1 MPSNIVTQR
10 DGWAPN
16 MVKSMRLFQ
25 SVVAEQESVTV
36 MDPRVGIVPSCPNVV
51 ALLLMK
57 GDSGRT
63 YRLTIRDMDG
73 TGLQCGFTVEGA
85 RWRQDLLTPYVC
97 GAPVASLCLQSTQH
111 DLPAGDRAVS
121 LVLSLLRDRQTAMRI
136 PLLAQFITADRAIL
150 RDIGMFTDEG
160 PMPDFEEPM
169 DYVDFEPGEAADEA
183 PDEDPFEWTELDEL
197 FHAPR
202 PVHEPSEPADE
213 SDAAKQT
220 DATVVRE
227 EVFLRAIEEAEQVGL
242 ERIAE
247 AFRAL
252 L

>member
-1 MPSNIVTQR
+1 MIVTQR

-16 MVKSMRLFQ
+16 MVKSMHLFQ
-25 SVVAEQESVTV
+25 SVIEQQSSVTV
-36 MDPRVGIVPSCPNVV
+36 MDPRGGMVPSSPNVV

-63 YRLTIRDMDG
+63 YRLTIRDADG
-73 TGLQCGFTVEGA
+73 TGLHCGFTVEGA

-111 DLPAGDRAVS
+111 GLPAGDRAVS

-136 PLLAQFITADRAIL
+136 PLLAQFITADRTIL

-160 PMPDFEEPM
+160 PMPDFEDPM
-169 DYVDFEPGEAADEA
+169 EYVDIEPDEA
-183 PDEDPFEWTELDEL
+183 HELPEEDPFEWTELDEL

-202 PVHEPSEPADE
+202 ARQAPSEPPEGD
-213 SDAAKQT
+213 DAPEET

-242 ERIAE
+242 DRIAE

>member
-1 MPSNIVTQR
+1 MPATMVIQG

-16 MVKSMRLFQ
+16 MVKSMQLFQ
-25 SVVAEQESVTV
+25 SVIEQQPNVTV
-36 MDPRVGIVPSCPNVV
+36 MDPRAGIVPISPNVV
-51 ALLLMK
+51 ALLLVK

-63 YRLTIRDMDG
+63 YRLTVRDVDG
-73 TGLQCGFTVEGA
+73 TGLHCGFTVEGA

-160 PMPDFEEPM
+160 PMPDFEDPMEFVDMEP
-169 DYVDFEPGEAADEA
+169 DEA
-183 PDEDPFEWTELDEL
+183 HEAPEEDPFEWTELDEL

-202 PVHEPSEPADE
+202 PAQEPPVPVDERDAPVEAD
-213 SDAAKQT
+213 AR
-220 DATVVRE
+220 VIRE
-227 EVFLRAIEEAEQVGL
+227 EVLLRAIEEAEQVGL